1 MSTKEHILDIAEFL
15 FNSNGYT
22 AVGVDLIRDTAGVS
36 KTSMY
41 RHFGSKNKL
50 ILAVLTRRHL
60 RFEDELGSAVTSEM
74 SMEEKLDA
82 LINWHFKWFSAGE
95 FHGCMFMHAMSEFK
109 ESDDVIA
116 DSASMHKKWL
126 KALIKEIISDNSD
139 FDEKQSEAKSE
150 AIMTFVEGM
159 IVRAE
164 FDDITPFRLIYR
176 LAIQTLSKTH
186 F

>member
-1 MSTKEHILDIAEFL
+1 MDTKEHILDIAESL
-15 FNSNGYT
+15 FSSNGYT

-50 ILAVLTRRHL
+50 ILAVLGRRHL
-60 RFEDELGSAVTSEM
+60 RFEDKLGGVVKSEM
-74 SMEEKLDA
+74 SMEENLDA
-82 LINWHFKWFSAGE
+82 LIDWHFKWFGAE
-95 FHGCMFMHAMSEFK
+95 DFHGCMFMHAMSEFK
-109 ESDDVIA
+109 ESDDAIA
-116 DSASMHKKWL
+116 DAASMHKKWL
-126 KALIKEIISDNSD
+126 KYLIKNIILDNPD
-139 FDEKQSEAKSE
+139 FNEKQAEAKSE

-164 FDDITPFRLIYR
+164 FGDITSCKLIYR
-176 LAIQTLSKTH
+176 LAIQTLSKTN